1 MRQRGFNEAMVGGKV
16 DRQHL
21 LELRVASADLDRGA
35 ADPGVEHQRVEPPPA
50 IDRGSHDALGRPGGI
65 YRIPVGHGRAARIGD
80 PAHHF
85 IRRER
90 TVRVPAIVDHN
101 RVPLGR
107 QRLRK
112 GGPQAVSGP
121 RHYCNS
127 ACHDDKARRVGSIMK
142 A

>member
-1 MRQRGFNEAMVGGKV
+1 MLTVLPPRSSLIGSSVESACGGP
-16 DRQHL
+16 
-21 LELRVASADLDRGA
+21 GA
-35 ADPGVEHQRVEPPPA
+35 TLSRNGEPGTCPPPA
-50 IDRGSHDALGRPGGI
+50 IDRGCDDTLGRPGGI

-90 TVRVPAIVDHN
+90 AIRVPAVVDHN

-127 ACHDDKARRVGSIMK
+127 ACHTDKARRVGSVMK